1 MCVNCTRSKG
11 TPNGKFLD
19 KVNPPENKRLPV
31 PKSSP
36 KMMAMKTIA
45 AFSLQDV
52 AAVLDTLAAGR
63 SPERAAL
70 LAAALTLTAHCGCTL
85 PTRDMQDAAA
95 ALETLATGGTLD
107 LDAAGRQRAAKLAH
121 IIRQEAA
128 PNTR

>member
-1 MCVNCTRSKG
+1 MT
-11 TPNGKFLD
+11 
-19 KVNPPENKRLPV
+19 
-31 PKSSP
+31 
-36 KMMAMKTIA
+36 AMKTTA

-52 AAVLDTLAAGR
+52 AAVLNTLAAGR

-70 LAAALTLTAHCGCTL
+70 LAAALTLTAHRGRPP

-121 IIRQEAA
+121 IVRQEAA
-128 PNTR
+128 KTPREF

>member
-1 MCVNCTRSKG
+1 MI
-11 TPNGKFLD
+11 
-19 KVNPPENKRLPV
+19 
-31 PKSSP
+31 
-36 KMMAMKTIA
+36 AMKTTA

-70 LAAALTLTAHCGCTL
+70 LAAALTLTAHCDRTL

-95 ALETLATGGTLD
+95 A
-107 LDAAGRQRAAKLAH
+107 GRQRAAKLAH
-121 IIRQEAA
+121 IVRQEAA